1 MFFVN
6 IPIGDSSSD
15 VWYNS
20 SAKFALKT
28 WGGQLFKDLATYSSG
43 QKGCLDSSQGI
54 YWVKFTA
61 NGKTDDYGN
70 NNDGVTLYRYDSN
83 QSTDPDD
90 KNNWNR
96 LWLSD
101 SYIGSYYLRKKWGT
115 YGPGPNDSDTSSG
128 DQGFEFDYQQDP
140 GFHIVG
146 TDKSQTYNWGTVI
159 STSSGTNGVWEKTLT
174 LTANNI
180 SDGKFYFRP
189 VIGTQEFGPTTSTSD
204 VDATSG
210 AYIGVNTG
218 KSYYAAASAGQT
230 ATIKVDMKNS
240 TVTCTISG
248 SGSGGDTDYTYT
260 GDIWLRYEIGNWDED
275 GYDGHWTSEDNLKF
289 TQTATNIWW
298 LTLSSP
304 LPASTTKFKIYN
316 SNTGTEDKDAYL
328 GNEASGIS
336 PDTRYQIWARDKSA
350 NMSPAAQ
357 IKAIKVEYDTEDG
370 QWYMTYY
377 SDQVASN
384 VIQYVRVVEKSS
396 GSYITLKSAN
406 GVTWTGSGTINSIVS
421 SPSSSDYD
429 SYRYYISTSTN
440 GSTWTSW
447 VPSSATD
454 TNYWMSPNST
464 KTLTQNTN
472 SYYLCFKTGATTSN
486 DEADVTVTV
495 TLNDEKTAAASM
507 KYIVG
512 ASAMGVNMPLKESDF
527 FEADGVTPKPHYFF
541 VGVRTAGWRLL
552 PEWEMTKN
560 STGVY
565 QLTQRLMYNGHFG
578 IARVDTYQEYIMH
591 QYTEFY
597 SKGGGVLKSGTTSLT
612 LDKYDSSANIT
623 GCVTDKS
630 TTRTNTAFWSLSR
643 GLSKTNVWWDPAENS
658 AAAYEESMPCYVTSM
673 TFDPNSKV
681 ISVNSTTD
689 QTEIGSHLSFT
700 FVGSNIR
707 YDNDGDYTI
716 KGKGWYTNASGDGYG
731 WGDGWYSW
739 DTNGKPYIDGYG
751 KPLYLTAFNEEWISE
766 HPAYFYD
773 ESKDFYYSSDNLT
786 FVHYTDLE
794 DYENDPY
801 INVYKAHPAGI
812 SGASS
817 TIPAKITTSG
827 WNYQE
832 VFKNFGGAS
841 ETSYERSDWQCFVV
855 KDVWLHGDFKVWTG
869 WGGASSLNEGN
880 QDKDQARWFTQNG
893 GHNGDK
899 TKYGVTSYD
908 LSMGTTQVYGT
919 KRDKYAADFRIVETA
934 TDDANPQAASDMQ
947 FYKRAILWY
956 NPNVGFNGSVL
967 QFVKEVDGP
976 QIQAQRLSGVKNR
989 LQYRWR
995 IDAST
1000 TSTAI
1005 QSVKITRYKMQ
1016 SDGTFK
1022 AEYTT
1027 EVVSSSENKTN
1038 LNYSAAFAANKSDF
1052 ATDGT
1057 VCEQGVY
1064 YYEVSVLYVG
1074 ATTPKTAT
1082 SNRIII
1088 TYAGTPVTLTAAQLK
1103 DSSSK
1108 LRLGVTVSVAPKS
1121 DVLKQDYEYQSG
1133 ELIGTTST
1141 IANQVKGYY
1150 LVAESALAQE
1160 AAIADQDHTWLV
1172 APAGGID
1179 TYAYVDPAASTTET
1193 VKIAAGKY
1201 YMHVAY
1207 SGNESG
1213 FTVDL
1218 TRAAANKGVYNAASL
1233 SDYQFSAYL
1242 VLDDNDTNGWK
1253 ALALGQATASTDV
1266 ELPAPAISH
1275 SGLEIKKNTDR
1286 TNSDF
1291 PSNEKEMPLGALG
1304 YDGSKEMPVKYKDVN
1319 EIVLP
1324 VELTDDNLSDE
1335 IFNDGFKVNYIVT
1348 VYDKTSG
1355 DVLATKTISSAES
1368 KFGVVNINGDLRYVP
1383 VDATKLTANKVG
1395 AQKNIYYSLPG
1406 DYQVDVAIEAVD
1418 AAAEVSSSKSAN
1430 SDKVTVT
1437 KLSTG
1442 SPAGFSATVSGSPY
1456 FDAPVLSWDWSQE
1469 YMLRHGA
1476 VKFSTSSTT
1485 ETEDII
1491 SHVANKNLNLYL
1503 GQSVAGCE
1511 TSLDGG
1517 WTQGHGA
1524 NGGSYVPEAG
1534 FYDQGDGYTY
1544 AGLSGYVE
1552 YTGTYSDS
1560 NNWAQLA
1567 ATSALNGNY
1576 LPLQV
1581 IPLALGTPVEAGKD
1595 VPAID
1600 NNGYITVG
1608 GGTWVWYVPV
1618 YTISDES
1625 GRTMGF
1631 DLDSKLVISDGYD
1644 GGLDV
1649 VIAPKAVTTYSVI
1662 PFGVATSSIGTG
1674 GMGEMTGIESVG
1686 YEAPAAAEA
1695 VYYNL
1700 QGVRIENPAKGQIY
1714 LRVVGN
1720 TATKVLY

>member
-1 MFFVN
+1 M
-6 IPIGDSSSD
+6 
-15 VWYNS
+15 
-20 SAKFALKT
+20 
-28 WGGQLFKDLATYSSG
+28 
-43 QKGCLDSSQGI
+43 
-54 YWVKFTA
+54 
-61 NGKTDDYGN
+61 
-70 NNDGVTLYRYDSN
+70 
-83 QSTDPDD
+83 
-90 KNNWNR
+90 
-96 LWLSD
+96 
-101 SYIGSYYLRKKWGT
+101 
-115 YGPGPNDSDTSSG
+115 
-128 DQGFEFDYQQDP
+128 
-140 GFHIVG
+140 
-146 TDKSQTYNWGTVI
+146 
-159 STSSGTNGVWEKTLT
+159 
-174 LTANNI
+174 
-180 SDGKFYFRP
+180 
-189 VIGTQEFGPTTSTSD
+189 
-204 VDATSG
+204 
-210 AYIGVNTG
+210 
-218 KSYYAAASAGQT
+218 
-230 ATIKVDMKNS
+230 
-240 TVTCTISG
+240 
-248 SGSGGDTDYTYT
+248 
-260 GDIWLRYEIGNWDED
+260 
-275 GYDGHWTSEDNLKF
+275 
-289 TQTATNIWW
+289 
-298 LTLSSP
+298 
-304 LPASTTKFKIYN
+304 
-316 SNTGTEDKDAYL
+316 

-336 PDTRYQIWARDKSA
+336 PNTRYQIWARDWSA
-350 NMSPAAQ
+350 NMTNAST
-357 IKAIKVEYDTEDG
+357 IKSIKLEYDTEDG
-370 QWYMTYY
+370 LWYMTYY
-377 SDQVASN
+377 SDDIDTS

-396 GSYITLKSAN
+396 GSYITLKSNN

-421 SPSSSDYD
+421 SPSSDYD
-429 SYRYYISTSTN
+429 SYRYYISTSTD
-440 GSTWTSW
+440 GSTWTNW
-447 VPSSATD
+447 VPSSTSD
-454 TNYWMSPNST
+454 SNYWLSPNST
-464 KTLTQNTN
+464 KTLKEQG
-472 SYYLCFKTGATTSN
+472 SDQYLCFKTGATTTN
-486 DEADVTVTV
+486 GEAEITVTV
-495 TLNDEKTAAASM
+495 TLNNEKTAAASM

-512 ASAMGVNMPLKESDF
+512 ASATGVNMPLKESDF
-527 FEADGVTPKPHYFF
+527 VDANGNPVPHYFF

-591 QYTEFY
+591 QYTAFY

-612 LDKYDSSANIT
+612 LDLYDSNSGIS
-623 GCVTDKS
+623 GCVTDKN

-643 GLSKTNVWWDPAENS
+643 GLSKTNTWWDPAENS

-673 TFDPNSKV
+673 TFDPNTKV

-739 DTNGKPYIDGYG
+739 DTSGKPYIDGYG
-751 KPLYLTAFNEEWISE
+751 KPLYVTAFNEEWLSE

-773 ESKDFYYSSDNLT
+773 ETKDFYYSSDNLT

-812 SGASS
+812 TGASS
-817 TIPAKITTSG
+817 TIPAKIETSG

-832 VFKNFGGAS
+832 VFKNFGGAT
-841 ETSYERSDWQCFVV
+841 ETSYVRSDWQCFVV

-893 GHNGDK
+893 GHNGEN

-934 TDDANPQAASDMQ
+934 TDDANPQAASEMQ

-1027 EVVSSSENKTN
+1027 EVVSSSDNKTN
-1038 LNYSAAFAANKSDF
+1038 LSYSSAFASNKSDF

-1121 DVLKQDYEYQSG
+1121 DVLKQDYEYQTG
-1133 ELIGTTST
+1133 ELMGNIST

-1160 AAIADQDHTWLV
+1160 AAIADHAAGNHTWQV
-1172 APAGGID
+1172 APDEGID

-1218 TRAAANKGVYNAASL
+1218 TRAAANTGVYNAA
-1233 SDYQFSAYL
+1233 DRAGYTFSAYL
-1242 VLDDNDTNGWK
+1242 VLDDNDTDGWK
-1253 ALALGQATASTDV
+1253 ALALGQATATTDV
-1266 ELPAPAISH
+1266 TLPAPAISH
-1275 SGLEIKKNTDR
+1275 SGLEIKKNTDK
-1286 TNSDF
+1286 TNDDF
-1291 PSNEKEMPLGALG
+1291 PKLKEMPLGALNH
-1304 YDGSKEMPVKYKDVN
+1304 DGTEAEMPVKYKDVN

-1335 IFNDGFKVNYIVT
+1335 IFNDGFAVNYIVT
-1348 VYDKTSG
+1348 VYDKDKNIT
-1355 DVLATKTISSAES
+1355 LATKTISSSES
-1368 KFGVVNINGDLRYVP
+1368 KFGVVNINGDLRYIP
-1383 VDATKLTANKVG
+1383 VNVNNLTANTVG
-1395 AQKNIYYSLPG
+1395 ANDNIYYSLPG

-1418 AAAEVSSSKSAN
+1418 AASQVSSSKSAN

-1437 KLSTG
+1437 KLSEG
-1442 SPAGFSATVSGSPY
+1442 SPAAFSATIAGSPY
-1456 FDAPVLSWDWSQE
+1456 FDYPVYSWDWTKQ
-1469 YMLRHGA
+1469 YTLRHGA
-1476 VKFSTSSTT
+1476 VKFSTASTT
-1485 ETEDII
+1485 ETQDII
-1491 SHVANKNLNLYL
+1491 TGVYNKDLNLYL
-1503 GQSVAGCE
+1503 GQEVAGCDA
-1511 TSLDGG
+1511 TDYDGD
-1517 WTQGHGA
+1517 WTEGHGA
-1524 NGGSYVPEAG
+1524 NGGSYVPETG
-1534 FYDQGDGYTY
+1534 FYNQGDGYTY
-1544 AGLSGYVE
+1544 TGLSGYVE
-1552 YTGTYSDS
+1552 YTGTYDDS
-1560 NNWAQLA
+1560 NNWAKLA
-1567 ATSALNGNY
+1567 ADKALATDGV

-1581 IPLALGTPVEAGKD
+1581 IPLALGTPVTSGQD

-1600 NNGYITVG
+1600 NNGSITVG

-1631 DLDSKLVISDGYD
+1631 DLDSSLVINNGYEGD
-1644 GGLDV
+1644 FPI
-1649 VIAPKAVTTYSVI
+1649 VIANRKATTSYSVI
-1662 PFGVATSSIGTG
+1662 PFGVATSSIGNSGT
-1674 GMGEMTGIESVG
+1674 GEMTGIEGVG
-1686 YEAPAAAEA
+1686 YGATNDGEAA
-1695 VYYNL
+1695 YYNL
-1700 QGVRIENPAKGQIY
+1700 QGVRILNPAKGQIY

-1720 TATKVLY
+1720 KATKVLY